1 MLKGGAVIFCIIE
14 IAIECLFDE
23 YSIYIIFVAVDI
35 FAFLLQ
41 VTILLVIYLFLFSK
55 TFLVGCNFLCIQI
68 VNIS

>member
-1 MLKGGAVIFCIIE
+1 MLKGGAVIFCISQLL
-14 IAIECLFDE
+14 ECLRDE
-23 YSIYIIFVAVDI
+23 FSISIIFVAVDI

-41 VTILLVIYLFLFSK
+41 VTILLAIYLFLFSK